1 MRLLNILKESI
12 NKKLMLNSLQDM
24 GYNYEEA
31 QFELQSLVSYVEN
44 LPNPVK
50 LYRIVI
56 VDDKTNINTTHPG
69 SYYSTSQKDLL
80 DSHSFLT
87 GYDDKYFLM
96 VVSAD
101 KKLIDVDST
110 IHNNILY
117 PNENEVTLKNKGKGV
132 EILRIEKIKK

>member
-56 VDDKTNINTTHPG
+56 VDDKNNINTTYPG
-69 SYYSTSQKDLL
+69 SHYSTSQKDLL
-80 DSHSFLT
+80 DTHSFLT

-96 VVSAD
+96 VVRAD
-101 KKLIDVDST
+101 KKLIDVNST

-132 EILRIEKIKK
+132 EILSIEKIKK

>member
-56 VDDKTNINTTHPG
+56 VDDKNNINTTYPG
-69 SYYSTSQKDLL
+69 SHYSTSQKDLL

-96 VVSAD
+96 VVRAD
-101 KKLIDVDST
+101 KKLIDVNST

-132 EILRIEKIKK
+132 EILSIEKIKK

>member
-56 VDDKTNINTTHPG
+56 VDDKTNINTTYPG
-69 SYYSTSQKDLL
+69 SHYSTSQKDLL

-101 KKLIDVDST
+101 KKLIDVNST

>member
-12 NKKLMLNSLQDM
+12 DKKLMLNSLQDM
-24 GYNYEEA
+24 GFNYEDA

-50 LYRIVI
+50 LYRIVV
-56 VDDKTNINTTHPG
+56 VDDKNDINTTYPG
-69 SYYSTSQKDLL
+69 FHYSTSQKDLL
-80 DSHSFLT
+80 DSHSYLT
-87 GYDDKYFLM
+87 GYGDKYFLM
-96 VVSAD
+96 AVSAD
-101 KKLIDVDST
+101 KKLIDVNST

-132 EILRIEKIKK
+132 KILSIEKVKF